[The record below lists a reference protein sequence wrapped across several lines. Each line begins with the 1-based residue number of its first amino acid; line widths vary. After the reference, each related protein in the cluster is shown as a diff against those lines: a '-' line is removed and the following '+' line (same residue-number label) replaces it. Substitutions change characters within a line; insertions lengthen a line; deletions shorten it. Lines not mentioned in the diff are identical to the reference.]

1 MTPRILITREL
12 PEDALTVAQ
21 KHFETELLSLH
32 QPFSREELLKR
43 LHDKTGL
50 VCLLT
55 DSIDEEVLNAAP
67 SLKVVS
73 NVAVGFNNI
82 DVAACTRRGVWV
94 TNTPGIL
101 TETTADFTWALLL
114 AVARRVVEGDR
125 YVRAGQF
132 KEWQLLLL
140 LGTDVHGKTL
150 GILGFGRIGQAVARR
165 AKGFGMRVLYYDPY
179 RVDQAVERELGAT
192 YVDKAALLHESDFL
206 TVHAILTSETRHLIG
221 ADELRAMKPTAF
233 LINAARGP
241 IVHEDALVQALRE
254 GWIAGAGLDVYEEE
268 PVVHPGLLTLPNVV
282 LAPHIASASRET
294 RTKMALMA
302 VENCCAVLKG
312 RVPPNPVNPEVLK
325 QNQ

>member
-12 PEDALTVAQ
+12 PEEALTVAQ
-21 KHFETELLSLH
+21 KRFDTELLSLH
-32 QPFSREELLKR
+32 QPFSRGEMLKR
-43 LHDKTGL
+43 LRDKAGL

-55 DSIDEEVLNAAP
+55 ETIDEEVLSAAP
-67 SLKVVS
+67 ALKVVS

-114 AVARRVVEGDR
+114 AAARRVAEGDQ
-125 YVRAGQF
+125 YVRAGKF
-132 KEWQLLLL
+132 KEWQLMLL
-140 LGTDVHGKTL
+140 LGVDVYGKTL
-150 GILGFGRIGQAVARR
+150 GVLGFGRIGQAVARR
-165 AKGFGMRVLYYDPY
+165 AMGFGMRVLYYDLH
-179 RVDQAVERELGAT
+179 RVDQVVETELGAT
-192 YVDKAALLHESDFL
+192 YADKAVLLRESDFL
-206 TVHAILTSETRHLIG
+206 TIHALLTPETHHLIG
-221 ADELRAMKPTAF
+221 ANELRAMKPTAF

-241 IVHEDALVQALRE
+241 IVHEEALVQALRE

-268 PVVHPGLLTLPNVV
+268 PTVHPGLLEAKNAV

-302 VENCCAVLKG
+302 VENCLAVLEG
-312 RVPPNPVNPEVLK
+312 RIPPNPVNPEVLK
-325 QNQ
+325 T

>member
-1 MTPRILITREL
+1 M
-12 PEDALTVAQ
+12 
-21 KHFETELLSLH
+21 
-32 QPFSREELLKR
+32 SRLR
-43 LHDKTGL
+43 DKAGL

-55 DSIDEEVLNAAP
+55 DTIDEEILNAAP

-73 NVAVGFNNI
+73 NVAVGYNNI
-82 DVAACTRRGVWV
+82 DVAACTRRGVVV
-94 TNTPGIL
+94 TNTPGVL

-125 YVRAGQF
+125 YVRSGQF
-132 KEWQLLLL
+132 KEWQLLFL

-165 AKGFGMRVLYYDPY
+165 ARGFGMRLLYYDPQ
-179 RVDQAVERELGAT
+179 RVDRVVEDELGAR
-192 YVDKAALLHESDFL
+192 YVDKAALLRESDFL
-206 TVHAILTSETRHLIG
+206 TIHALLTPETHHLIG
-221 ADELRAMKPTAF
+221 ANELRAMKPTAF

-241 IVHEDALVQALRE
+241 IVHEEALVQALRE

-268 PVVHPGLLTLPNVV
+268 PTVHPGLLEAKNAV

-302 VENCCAVLKG
+302 VENCLAVLEG
-312 RVPPNPVNPEVLK
+312 RIPPNPVNPEVLK
-325 QNQ
+325 T

>member
-1 MTPRILITREL
+1 MPRVLITREL
-12 PEDALTVAQ
+12 PREALAVAHQ
-21 KHFETELLSLH
+21 RFDVDLPPTDRPLSRGE
-32 QPFSREELLKR
+32 FMSRLR
-43 LHDKTGL
+43 DKAGL

-55 DSIDEEVLNAAP
+55 DTIDEEILNAAP

-73 NVAVGFNNI
+73 NVAVGYNNI
-82 DVAACTRRGVWV
+82 DVAACTRRGVVV
-94 TNTPGIL
+94 TNTPGVL

-125 YVRAGQF
+125 YVRSGQF
-132 KEWQLLLL
+132 KEWQLLFL

-165 AKGFGMRVLYYDPY
+165 ARGFGMRLLYYDPQ
-179 RVDQAVERELGAT
+179 RVDRVVEDELGAR
-192 YVDKAALLHESDFL
+192 YVDKAALLRESDFL
-206 TVHAILTSETRHLIG
+206 TIHALLTPETHHLIG
-221 ADELRAMKPTAF
+221 ANELRAMKPTAF

-241 IVHEDALVQALRE
+241 IVHEEALVQALRE

-268 PVVHPGLLTLPNVV
+268 PTVHPGLLEAKNAV

-302 VENCCAVLKG
+302 VENCLAVLEG
-312 RVPPNPVNPEVLK
+312 RIPPNPVNPEVLK
-325 QNQ
+325 T